1 MNIQCLKL
9 VTGEDLIGEVEL
21 RMEGSVII
29 KDACAIV
36 MIPAE
41 RNQFSVGLA
50 PYLPFAAKK
59 EFTFDPDDVILRFD
73 PANELRN
80 EYMRITKKGI
90 ELPPTPKIE
99 LVT

>member
-9 VTGEDLIGEVEL
+9 ITGEDLIGEVEL
-21 RMEGSVII
+21 RMEGTVMI
-29 KDACAIV
+29 KDPCAIV
-36 MIPAE
+36 MIPAAQ
-41 RNQFSVGLA
+41 NQFTVGLA

-59 EFTFDPDDVILRFD
+59 EFSFDPDDVVLRFE

-80 EYMRITKKGI
+80 EYSRITGKGI
-90 ELPPTPKIE
+90 TLPPTPKIE